1 MGGSNLS
8 LDEQGRKT
16 VLKKITPISSIIL
29 LGALVCSD
37 CSILSSKAD
46 QPTSVPT
53 VIPEDDESEAPSKD
67 AEAQTDEPEFSSCP
81 DTDWTFWLDYKHDLV
96 LKQEGSFNISMHAR
110 EGSAF
115 MLTIHG
121 NGFIDGDD
129 FDNRIP
135 ISITGEVGD
144 CVIIGEN
151 MLHADIIGVC
161 KDGIATIGIFE
172 KYQQGHTF
180 LESCPEGQFLQ
191 GVDRMVSAPEVEY
204 VFDFSKDE
212 DTKVIDT
219 DFGYLSIYYSW
230 TLRPA
235 GPGIVPLAPPN

>member
-1 MGGSNLS
+1 MNIYTRMARCILIVAGWALLAVACAILPSRAEKTPS
-8 LDEQGRKT
+8 APPSQYRK
-16 VLKKITPISSIIL
+16 
-29 LGALVCSD
+29 D
-37 CSILSSKAD
+37 
-46 QPTSVPT
+46 
-53 VIPEDDESEAPSKD
+53 D
-67 AEAQTDEPEFSSCP
+67 AELSNEETEFAACPEQ
-81 DTDWTFWLDYKHDLV
+81 DWIFHLDYKHDLV
-96 LKQEGSFNISMHAR
+96 LKQEGAFHISMHAR
-110 EGSAF
+110 EGSVF

-135 ISITGEVGD
+135 ISIIGEVGD

-151 MLHADIIGVC
+151 MLHADIMGVC
-161 KDGIATIGIFE
+161 KDGIATMAIFE

-204 VFDFSKDE
+204 DFDITKDE

-235 GPGIVPLAPPN
+235 GPGLAPIPPVNQD